1 MILKQLEKDY
11 KLNEKQSIYKTAG
24 LVYHQEVL
32 GDIRICYCIDHFYCS
47 SIRL

>member
-1 MILKQLEKDY
+1 MK
-11 KLNEKQSIYKTAG
+11 KQSIYKTAG

-47 SIRL
+47 GIRFQRKDGQIDGA